1 FSKIFDTYFPYN
13 KRLWSSSYILFMNGL
28 YAVSIGI
35 FYFICDIKN
44 KYKALEPII
53 AFGCNPILI
62 YMTLEI
68 LGIKFWSNVVT
79 SSVDGV
85 SQIQLVENITFTYIT
100 PIIGTRWDSLAF
112 SVLYMFVWL
121 IIAMIM
127 YKKKIFIKL

>member
-1 FSKIFDTYFPYN
+1 
-13 KRLWSSSYILFMNGL
+13 MNGL